1 VSIRVLLVDDEA
13 MIRAGFAMILG
24 AQADMHIVGEAGDGQ
39 SAIEQATQLSPD
51 VIIMDIQMP
60 KLDGIAAIRAI
71 RATRSDAPKV
81 LVVTTFNV
89 DRYVYDSLRAG
100 ASGFLLKNAPPE
112 ELVHAVRVVA
122 AGEALLSPTV
132 TRYVIEA
139 FCTGTVPRRPPAALA
154 QLTTRER
161 EVLQLVAQGLS
172 NAQISQ
178 RLVVGIG
185 TVKTHV
191 ARILDKLDLADRV
204 QAVVLAYETG
214 LVRPGQNMG
223 DHNG

>member
-1 VSIRVLLVDDEA
+1 VSIRVLLVDDEM

-24 AQADMHIVGEAGDGQ
+24 AHADIHVVGEAGDGQ
-39 SAIEQATQLSPD
+39 SAIEQTARLSPD
-51 VIIMDIQMP
+51 VVIMDIQMP

-71 RATRSDAPKV
+71 QAARSDAPKV
-81 LVVTTFNV
+81 LVVTTFNI
-89 DRYVYDSLRAG
+89 DQYVYDSLRAG

-122 AGEALLSPTV
+122 AGEALLSPGV
-132 TRYVIEA
+132 TRHVIEA
-139 FCTGTVPRRPPAALA
+139 FCAGAIPLQPPAALG

-178 RLVVGIG
+178 RLVVGLG

-191 ARILDKLDLADRV
+191 ARILDKLDLSDRV

-214 LVRPGQNMG
+214 LVTPGQYTR